1 LQHFRV
7 TQVKSMPK
15 SPPQISLTPKASK
28 SKVREPKAAD
38 PERAAVRA
46 KSRAA
51 EGTAHKMARLAADA
65 ALAKKADEVVLI
77 DLTEKSSYADYLVV
91 CSGTSDRQ
99 LSAIAESVEKALKDA
114 GQKPVGSE
122 GHGAGRW
129 VLLDFGDV
137 VIHVFHSE
145 ERPAYDLEGLWA
157 DAPQTRI
164 EPKPPEAN
172 HPKPE

>member
-1 LQHFRV
+1 
-7 TQVKSMPK
+7 MPK
-15 SPPQISLTPKASK
+15 SPSQIGLTPSVTSKATKSK
-28 SKVREPKAAD
+28 SQAAPKGGD

-51 EGTAHKMARLAADA
+51 EGTAQKMAQLAAEA
-65 ALAKKADEVVLI
+65 ALDKKADEVVLI
-77 DLTEKSSYADYLVV
+77 DLSEKSSYADFLVV

-99 LSAIAESVEKALKDA
+99 LSAISDSVEKALKDA

-137 VIHVFHSE
+137 VIHVFHAE
-145 ERPAYDLEGLWA
+145 ERAGYDLEGLWA
-157 DAPQTRI
+157 DAPQTRV
-164 EPKPPEAN
+164 EPKPPAPN

>member
-1 LQHFRV
+1 
-7 TQVKSMPK
+7 MPK
-15 SPPQISLTPKASK
+15 SPPQSPPQIGLTPGTSK
-28 SKVREPKAAD
+28 SKAREPKAAD

-51 EGTAHKMARLAADA
+51 EGTAHKMAQLAAEA
-65 ALAKKADEVVLI
+65 ALDKKADEVVII

-99 LSAIAESVEKALKDA
+99 LSAVADSVEKALKDA

-157 DAPQTRI
+157 DAPQTHV
-164 EPKPPEAN
+164 EPKPALAN
-172 HPKPE
+172 QPKPE